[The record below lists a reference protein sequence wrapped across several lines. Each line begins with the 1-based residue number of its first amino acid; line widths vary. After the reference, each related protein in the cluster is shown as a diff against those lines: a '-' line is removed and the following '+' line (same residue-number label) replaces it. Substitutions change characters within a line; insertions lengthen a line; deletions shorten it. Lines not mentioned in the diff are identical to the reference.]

1 MLKKEKTNLDRQG
14 PKECEEERVGERGR
28 VFVKDSEKERECMQ
42 FREGKGVKRRIER
55 DLER

>member
-28 VFVKDSEKERECMQ
+28 VFVKDSEKERESACN
-42 FREGKGVKRRIER
+42 
-55 DLER
+55 LEREKE